1 MNEFPV
7 VLVINCGSS
16 SIKFSVLDASD
27 CEVLMSG
34 IADGINSENAFLSV
48 NGGEP
53 APLAHHSYEGALKAI
68 AFELEKRNLNDSVAL
83 IGHRIAHGGSIFTE
97 SAIITDEVIDNIRR
111 VSPLAPLHNYAN
123 LSGIESAQQLFTG
136 VTQVAV
142 FDTSF
147 HQTMAPEAYLYG
159 LPWKYYEEL
168 GVRRYGFHGTSHRYV
183 SQRAHSLLNLAEGDY
198 QQVEKLMAKNADH
211 AEQPVVNYLL
221 AAEAAQ
227 QRGDEARANQHL
239 ERAAELAGNDT
250 IPVEITRVRL
260 QLARNENHAARHGVD
275 KLLEVTPRHP
285 EVLRLA
291 EQAYIRTGAWSSLL
305 DIIPSMAKAHVGD
318 EEHRAMLEQQAW
330 IGLMDQ
336 ARADNGSEGLRNWW
350 KNQSRKTRHQVALQ
364 VAMAEHLIECDDHD
378 TAQQIIID
386 GLKRQYDD
394 RLLLPIPRL
403 KTNNPEQ
410 LEKVLRQQI
419 KNVGDRPLL
428 WSTLGQSLMKH
439 GEWQEASLAFRA
451 ALKQRPD
458 AYDYAWLADALDRL
472 HKPEEAAA
480 MRRDGLMLTLQNN
493 PPQ

>member
-53 APLAHHSYEGALKAI
+53 APLAHHSYESALKAI

-123 LSGIESAQQLFTG
+123 LSGIESAQQLFPG

-183 SQRAHSLLNLAEGDY
+183 SQRAHSLLNLAEDDSGLVVAHLGNGASICAVCNGQSVDTSMGMTPLEGLMMGTRSGDVDFGAMSWVAS
-198 QQVEKLMAKNADH
+198 QTNQSLGDLER
-211 AEQPVVNYLL
+211 VVNKESGLL
-221 AAEAAQ
+221 GISGLSSDLRVLEKAWHE
-227 QRGDEARANQHL
+227 GH
-239 ERAAELAGNDT
+239 ERA
-250 IPVEITRVRL
+250 
-260 QLARNENHAARHGVD
+260 QLAIKTFVHRIARHIAGHAAS
-275 KLLEVTPRHP
+275 
-285 EVLRLA
+285 LRRLDG
-291 EQAYIRTGAWSSLL
+291 IIFTGGIGENSSLIRRL
-305 DIIPSMAKAHVGD
+305 VM
-318 EEHRAMLEQQAW
+318 
-330 IGLMDQ
+330 
-336 ARADNGSEGLRNWW
+336 
-350 KNQSRKTRHQVALQ
+350 
-364 VAMAEHLIECDDHD
+364 EHLAVLGLEID
-378 TAQQIIID
+378 TEMNNRSNSCGERIVSSENARVICAV
-386 GLKRQYDD
+386 
-394 RLLLPIPRL
+394 IP
-403 KTNNPEQ
+403 TNE
-410 LEKVLRQQI
+410 EKMI
-419 KNVGDRPLL
+419 
-428 WSTLGQSLMKH
+428 
-439 GEWQEASLAFRA
+439 
-451 ALKQRPD
+451 
-458 AYDYAWLADALDRL
+458 ALDAIHL
-472 HKPEEAAA
+472 GKVNAPAEFA
-480 MRRDGLMLTLQNN
+480 
-493 PPQ
+493 

>member
-123 LSGIESAQQLFTG
+123 LSGIESAQQLFPG

-183 SQRAHSLLNLAEGDY
+183 SQRAHSLLNLAEDDSGLVVAHLGNGASICAVRNDQSVDTSMGMTPLEGLMMGTRSGDVDFGAMSWVAS
-198 QQVEKLMAKNADH
+198 QTNQSLGDLER
-211 AEQPVVNYLL
+211 VVNKESGLL
-221 AAEAAQ
+221 GISGLSSDLRVLEKAWHEGHKRAQLAIKTFVHRIARHIAGHAASLRRLDGIIFTGGIGENSSLI
-227 QRGDEARANQHL
+227 RRLVMEHL
-239 ERAAELAGNDT
+239 AVLG
-250 IPVEITRVRL
+250 VEIDTEMNNRSNSCGERIVSSENARVIC
-260 QLARNENHAARHGVD
+260 AVIPTNE
-275 KLLEVTPRHP
+275 
-285 EVLRLA
+285 
-291 EQAYIRTGAWSSLL
+291 
-305 DIIPSMAKAHVGD
+305 
-318 EEHRAMLEQQAW
+318 
-330 IGLMDQ
+330 
-336 ARADNGSEGLRNWW
+336 
-350 KNQSRKTRHQVALQ
+350 
-364 VAMAEHLIECDDHD
+364 
-378 TAQQIIID
+378 
-386 GLKRQYDD
+386 
-394 RLLLPIPRL
+394 
-403 KTNNPEQ
+403 
-410 LEKVLRQQI
+410 EKMI
-419 KNVGDRPLL
+419 
-428 WSTLGQSLMKH
+428 
-439 GEWQEASLAFRA
+439 
-451 ALKQRPD
+451 
-458 AYDYAWLADALDRL
+458 ALDAIHL
-472 HKPEEAAA
+472 GKVNAPAEFA
-480 MRRDGLMLTLQNN
+480 
-493 PPQ
+493 

>member
-53 APLAHHSYEGALKAI
+53 APLALHSYEGALKAI

-123 LSGIESAQQLFTG
+123 LSGIESAQQLFPG

-183 SQRAHSLLNLAEGDY
+183 SQRAHSLLNLAEDDSGLVVAHLGNGASICAVRNGQSVDTSMGMTPLEGLMMGTRSGDVDFGAMSWVAS
-198 QQVEKLMAKNADH
+198 QTNQSLGDLER
-211 AEQPVVNYLL
+211 VVNKESGLL
-221 AAEAAQ
+221 GISGLSSDLRVLEEAWHE
-227 QRGDEARANQHL
+227 GH
-239 ERAAELAGNDT
+239 ERAQLAIKTFVHRIARHIAGHAASLRRLDGIIFTGGIGENSSL
-250 IPVEITRVRL
+250 IRRLVMEHLAVLGVEIDTEMNNRSNSFGERIVSSENARVIC
-260 QLARNENHAARHGVD
+260 AVIPTNE
-275 KLLEVTPRHP
+275 
-285 EVLRLA
+285 
-291 EQAYIRTGAWSSLL
+291 
-305 DIIPSMAKAHVGD
+305 
-318 EEHRAMLEQQAW
+318 
-330 IGLMDQ
+330 
-336 ARADNGSEGLRNWW
+336 
-350 KNQSRKTRHQVALQ
+350 
-364 VAMAEHLIECDDHD
+364 
-378 TAQQIIID
+378 
-386 GLKRQYDD
+386 
-394 RLLLPIPRL
+394 
-403 KTNNPEQ
+403 
-410 LEKVLRQQI
+410 EKMI
-419 KNVGDRPLL
+419 
-428 WSTLGQSLMKH
+428 
-439 GEWQEASLAFRA
+439 
-451 ALKQRPD
+451 
-458 AYDYAWLADALDRL
+458 ALDAIHL
-472 HKPEEAAA
+472 GKVNAPAEFA
-480 MRRDGLMLTLQNN
+480 
-493 PPQ
+493 